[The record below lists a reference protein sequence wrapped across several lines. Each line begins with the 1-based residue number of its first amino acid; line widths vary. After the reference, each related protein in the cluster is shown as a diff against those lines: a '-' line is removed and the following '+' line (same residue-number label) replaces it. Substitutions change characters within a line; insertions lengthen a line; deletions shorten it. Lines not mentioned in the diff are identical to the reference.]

1 MATRWTFYEKRIEYT
16 HLRNVTTS
24 VPVIRI
30 VTVLMLEQMEGSD
43 VLLII
48 VDALNILVLVM

>member
-1 MATRWTFYEKRIEYT
+1 MATLWTFYEKRIEYT
-16 HLRNVTTS
+16 LLRNATTS
-24 VPVIRI
+24 APVIQI

-48 VDALNILVLVM
+48 VDALNILVLHM